1 MEQAIKLLQNNIKQK
16 DEQLAAIDSRRKKIS
31 DERGEMITTLK
42 SLQNMT
48 TNIDQSSTPTTSLD
62 KVLKDKENWDLLGQP
77 SGKYDYYVKYTA
89 PESSEIPIE
98 AVTPSGW
105 KSNSNEEQEA
115 ESSGTTSNSKKSW
128 VEEVEEEDEARKNGV
143 PTFQQSVSVDPIDQQ
158 MGKYA
163 AYVIF
168 EGPFKGIYRSWA
180 IAKQHVIGKNIRHKG
195 YKTMEEAEIA
205 LYGSYRE
212 IATAKNLQRSPTME
226 SKKKLSIDKIRQ
238 LEHQKNF
245 QITDPTYMEF
255 SLRWK
260 WLNHYNEVF
269 TTECFYPVNKF
280 NCTRAVLLPGIDSQI
295 CLSFF
300 QNGLI
305 NTIYLEEQPG
315 KVFGELKYLPKELQ
329 NLTQKF
335 NSLFAKGKE
344 IFLQIDSTYP
354 WYDENTLELVTKP
367 QYLIKIGISNK
378 QYPTMSKESSKWHPS
393 SYIAQIK
400 NFHQKV
406 SRLFSQNNYR
416 IVYENSTMV
425 VYSDSR
431 KPAKEKDINAVKN
444 LEARVDQLKEDY
456 EKLPRPIREECCR
469 IFSQYYKGHNCK
481 NCLEKLQLPRKI
493 VGTRRQGSC

>member
-48 TNIDQSSTPTTSLD
+48 TSLD
-62 KVLKDKENWDLLGQP
+62 KVLKNEENWDLLGQP

-89 PESSEIPIE
+89 PENSEIPIE
-98 AVTPSGW
+98 TITPNGW
-105 KSNSNEEQEA
+105 KSNEEQESR
-115 ESSGTTSNSKKSW
+115 SSGTTSDSKKSW
-128 VEEVEEEDEARKNGV
+128 AEEVEEEDEARKNGV
-143 PTFQQSVSVDPIDQQ
+143 PTLQESVLVDPIDQQ

-180 IAKQHVIGKNIRHKG
+180 IAKQHVTGKNIRHKG

-260 WLNHYNEVF
+260 WLNHYNEIF
-269 TTECFYPVNKF
+269 TTECFSPVNKF
-280 NCTRAVLLPGIDSQI
+280 GCTRAILLPGIDSQI

-305 NTIYLEEQPG
+305 STILGMAMGRGGDE
-315 KVFGELKYLPKELQ
+315 FC
-329 NLTQKF
+329 
-335 NSLFAKGKE
+335 S
-344 IFLQIDSTYP
+344 LQIQTYKVRIFP
-354 WYDENTLELVTKP
+354 YPSNFIGDENQKP
-367 QYLIKIGISNK
+367 KLILNGVR
-378 QYPTMSKESSKWHPS
+378 
-393 SYIAQIK
+393 
-400 NFHQKV
+400 V
-406 SRLFSQNNYR
+406 S
-416 IVYENSTMV
+416 
-425 VYSDSR
+425 
-431 KPAKEKDINAVKN
+431 P
-444 LEARVDQLKEDY
+444 
-456 EKLPRPIREECCR
+456 
-469 IFSQYYKGHNCK
+469 
-481 NCLEKLQLPRKI
+481 
-493 VGTRRQGSC
+493 

>member
-31 DERGEMITTLK
+31 DERVEMITTLK

-48 TNIDQSSTPTTSLD
+48 TSLD
-62 KVLKDKENWDLLGQP
+62 KVLKNEENWDLLGQP
-77 SGKYDYYVKYTA
+77 SGKFDYLVKYTA
-89 PESSEIPIE
+89 PESAEIPIE
-98 AVTPSGW
+98 EVTPNGW
-105 KSNSNEEQEA
+105 KSNEEQEA
-115 ESSGTTSNSKKSW
+115 ESSGTTSDSKKSW
-128 VEEVEEEDEARKNGV
+128 AEEVEEAEEARKNGV
-143 PTFQQSVSVDPIDQQ
+143 STIQQNVQNILIDPIDQQ
-158 MGKYA
+158 MGKYE

-168 EGPFKGIYRSWA
+168 DGPFKGIYRSWA
-180 IAKQHVIGKNIRHKG
+180 IAKQHITGKNVRNIG
-195 YKTMEEAEIA
+195 YKTMEEAKLA
-205 LYGSYRE
+205 LYGSYKE
-212 IATAKNLQRSPTME
+212 IATAKNIQRSPTME

-245 QITDPTYMEF
+245 QIADPTYLEF
-255 SLRWK
+255 SLGWK
-260 WLNHYNEVF
+260 WLNHYKEEF

-280 NCTRAVLLPGIDSQI
+280 NCSKAVLLPGIDSEL

-305 NTIYLEEQPG
+305 NTIYLEEQQG
-315 KVFGELKYLPKELQ
+315 KAFGELKYLPKELQ
-329 NLTQKF
+329 NLAQKF

-354 WYDENTLELVTKP
+354 WYNEDTLELATKP

-378 QYPTMSKESSKWHPS
+378 QYPIMSKESNEWHPA

-406 SRLFSQNNYR
+406 SRLSSQTNYKV
-416 IVYENSTMV
+416 VYEDSAMI

-431 KPAKEKDINAVKN
+431 KAAKEKDINAVKV
-444 LEARVDQLKEDY
+444 LEERVDQLKKDY
-456 EKLPRPIREECCR
+456 EKLHRVIQDEYCR
-469 IFSQYYKGHNCK
+469 IFSQYYKGHNYK
-481 NCLEKLQLPRKI
+481 NFLEKLSAQEDKVAASTELHL
-493 VGTRRQGSC
+493 TM